1 MNTKTMTFMLA
12 VWLWPLSTGAQ
23 HDHSAGG
30 APAHREQTEA
40 PPAAHGSMHEHMET
54 MREQMARIRAT
65 EDPAERERLMQEHM
79 RSMEE
84 HMRTMM
90 ARAPSSSGNDEAP
103 ATRCADGDM
112 QCRMREL
119 ESREQMRAR
128 SMSSMEER
136 MSHMQEM
143 MGQMME
149 HLREQEPSR
158 DEDRR
163 ERRR

>member
-1 MNTKTMTFMLA
+1 MNTKTMTLMLA
-12 VWLWPLSTGAQ
+12 VSLWPLATVAQ
-23 HDHSAGG
+23 HDHPAGG
-30 APAHREQTEA
+30 ATEHREQAEA
-40 PPAAHGSMHEHMET
+40 PPAAHGSMHEHMDT

-65 EDPAERERLMQEHM
+65 EDPTERERLMQEHM

-90 ARAPSSSGNDEAP
+90 ARAPSSGDSDEAP
-103 ATRCADGDM
+103 ATRCANGDM

-119 ESREQMRAR
+119 ESREQTRAQ

-136 MSHMQEM
+136 MTQMQDM

-149 HLREQEPSR
+149 HMREQEPSR
-158 DEDRR
+158 AEARR